1 MALPSPVVDK
11 LPPIVED
18 ADMPPGPQI
27 NMNAMKVMAVLYS
40 DTTGQQYGLSLSR
53 ATGIGNG
60 TLYPI
65 LDKLEELKL
74 IQACWEEI
82 DPRVAGRRPRRFYTL
97 TGEGIRTFEA
107 ARAALFPPGL
117 AGVARA

>member
-1 MALPSPVVDK
+1 
-11 LPPIVED
+11 
-18 ADMPPGPQI
+18 
-27 NMNAMKVMAVLYS
+27 MNAMKVLAVLYH
-40 DTTGQQYGLSLSR
+40 DTTGQQYGLSLSK

-65 LDKLEELKL
+65 LDKLEDLKL

-97 TGEGIRTFEA
+97 TGEGVRTFEA
-107 ARAALFPPGL
+107 ERATLLPQGPLEAR
-117 AGVARA
+117 GV